1 MLLQICYANL
11 KLPDDAL
18 LVNER
23 GKTIYFNVPTIK
35 TSNEQMKIENIK
47 DIALQINSFIVIL
60 SDVEIYLFCWLI
72 TPNKNAQIK
81 FYPFSYRKELLNG
94 VERAVDL
101 KPTTIEQMCSSK
113 TFRGFRKFP
122 TAASNFGPQVQCEKN
137 SKMFDIVIQNIEAD
151 LNTDK
156 TITSLVI
163 VPDGEQYNARFPS
176 AKSDKNSSLCLK
188 YFLSISP
195 SLAMIIDINSDIY
208 ANEQIKRILII
219 GDP

>member
-1 MLLQICYANL
+1 
-11 KLPDDAL
+11 
-18 LVNER
+18 
-23 GKTIYFNVPTIK
+23 
-35 TSNEQMKIENIK
+35 MKIENIK

-113 TFRGFRKFP
+113 TFRGTRKFLM
-122 TAASNFGPQVQCEKN
+122 AASNFGPDVQCEN
-137 SKMFDIVIQNIEAD
+137 DSKMFDIVFQNIEAD
-151 LNTDK
+151 LNTEE
-156 TITSLVI
+156 TTSLVI
-163 VPDGEQYNARFPS
+163 VPDREQYNARFPS